1 MRLLVAEDER
11 EIGKALK
18 LILER
23 SKYSVDWVDNGTDAL
38 EYLLTGSYD
47 GAVLDIMMPGQDGIA
62 VLMAL
67 RRAGLSTP
75 VLLLTAK
82 AELSDRVAGLVA
94 GADDYLPKPFAS
106 SELLARVRAM
116 LRRREQFTPDLLT
129 FEDLT
134 LNCSAYELGS
144 THGVLRLT
152 NKEFQIMELLMRSP
166 HHIFSSEQLME
177 RIWGWDSDTEINVVW
192 TNIAYLRRKMTRLKV
207 RAEIRSV
214 RGAGYMLEAIPC

>member
-82 AELSDRVAGLVA
+82 AELSDRVAGLDA

>member
-1 MRLLVAEDER
+1 M
-11 EIGKALK
+11 
-18 LILER
+18 
-23 SKYSVDWVDNGTDAL
+23 
-38 EYLLTGSYD
+38 
-47 GAVLDIMMPGQDGIA
+47 
-62 VLMAL
+62 
-67 RRAGLSTP
+67 
-75 VLLLTAK
+75 LLLTAK
-82 AELSDRVAGLVA
+82 TELSDRVAGLDA

-144 THGVLRLT
+144 AHGVLRLT

>member
-62 VLMAL
+62 VLTAL

-82 AELSDRVAGLVA
+82 TELSDRVAGLDA

>member
-47 GAVLDIMMPGQDGIA
+47 GAVLDIMMPAQDGIA
-62 VLMAL
+62 VLTAL

-82 AELSDRVAGLVA
+82 TELSDRVAGLDA

-144 THGVLRLT
+144 AHGVLRLT

-207 RAEIRSV
+207 RVEIRSI

>member
-82 AELSDRVAGLVA
+82 AELSDRVAGLDA

-144 THGVLRLT
+144 AHGVLRLT

-192 TNIAYLRRKMTRLKV
+192 TNIAYLRRKLARLKV

>member
-62 VLMAL
+62 VLTAL

-82 AELSDRVAGLVA
+82 TELSDRVAGLDA

-214 RGAGYMLEAIPC
+214 RGAGYMLDAIPC

>member
-62 VLMAL
+62 VLTAL

-82 AELSDRVAGLVA
+82 TELSDRVAGLDA

-144 THGVLRLT
+144 AHGVLRLA

-177 RIWGWDSDTEINVVW
+177 RIWGWDSDTEINVIW

-207 RAEIRSV
+207 RVEIRSV

>member
-47 GAVLDIMMPGQDGIA
+47 GAVLDFMMPGQDGIA

-82 AELSDRVAGLVA
+82 AELSDRVAGLDA

>member
-82 AELSDRVAGLVA
+82 AELSDRVAGLDA
-94 GADDYLPKPFAS
+94 GAGDYLPKPFAS

-192 TNIAYLRRKMTRLKV
+192 TNIAYLRRKLARLKV